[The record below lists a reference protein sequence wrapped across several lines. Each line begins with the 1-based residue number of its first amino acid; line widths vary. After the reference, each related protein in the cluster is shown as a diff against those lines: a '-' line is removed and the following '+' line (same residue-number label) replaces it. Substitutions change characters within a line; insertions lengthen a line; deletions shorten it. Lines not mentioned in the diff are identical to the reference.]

1 LVDKQRK
8 SKEGEFLDETTEDE
22 EDQVEYLDEEYEE
35 DNPKDKN

>member
-1 LVDKQRK
+1 MADKQRR